1 MKKTARFIFISAL
14 LTGGALVSVVVSIIA
29 MQTGNAE
36 MTSLGSRSALIFA
49 VGMMIYILPRL
60 ARNIHFEALRSDLS
74 FKFST
79 GGWIFLVL
87 LLVVALLAFGTANN
101 LLYLVLALLVSTLVV
116 SEVASR
122 LSLNKVDVKLRFPDH
137 IFAHEG
143 AHFEITVRNRKRLL
157 PSFSVTISAAPRRGA
172 SEDEAHIDRLAFFA
186 VIPADAYARARI
198 EIGFPRRGVYPVRG
212 FTISTRFPFGFI
224 ERRRHAAASGE
235 VVVYPQPQPLDEV
248 LRQISLTQGQTESL
262 MRGSSSDLYSIR
274 QYYPTDHPR
283 HIDWK
288 ATAKTTRLMVR
299 EFTRDDDWRM
309 TIVLDPT
316 RPPKLAPGSTA
327 GSPEDEARAFAQT
340 FEKTF
345 EKMFES
351 AITMTASLAAHFID
365 AGAEVRLIIG
375 DDDLGYGRG
384 RSHCYFMLGRLARLQ
399 PANADAGWPSE
410 YLNELPALAS
420 DNEFKILITPARRE
434 EIPPRALRATELF
447 TFADLT
453 NNDDDSLSSRQSKST
468 TEMAA
473 ETPVHLKMTTEV
485 GAGD

>member
-14 LTGGALVSVVVSIIA
+14 LTGGALVSVVVSIVA

-36 MTSLGSRSALIFA
+36 MTSIGSRSALLFA

-101 LLYLVLALLVSTLVV
+101 LLYLVLALLASTLVV

-137 IFAHEG
+137 IFAREG
-143 AHFEITVRNRKRLL
+143 AHFEITVRNRKRVL

-172 SEDEAHIDRLAFFA
+172 AEDEAHIDRLAFFA
-186 VIPADAYARARI
+186 VIPSDAYARARI
-198 EIGFPRRGVYPVRG
+198 EIEFPRRGVYPVRG

-235 VVVYPQPQPLDEV
+235 VVVYPQPQPLDEL
-248 LRQISLTQGQTESL
+248 LRQISITQGQTESL

-274 QYYPTDHPR
+274 QYYSTDHPR

-316 RPPKLAPGSTA
+316 RPPKSVTSPPA
-327 GSPEDEARAFAQT
+327 GSQEDEARAFAQ
-340 FEKTF
+340 
-345 EKMFES
+345 MFEN
-351 AITMTASLAAHFID
+351 AMTMTASLAAHFID
-365 AGAEVRLIIG
+365 AGADVRLIIG

-420 DNEFKILITPARRE
+420 DKEFKILITPARRE

-453 NNDDDSLSSRQSKST
+453 NDADSLTSRQTKSP
-468 TEMAA
+468 TEMTT